1 MFDPACRAEVVTK
14 AGRRLKIGFV
24 FLDTYPLSLAFLRKN
39 WVRFHYCPVKD
50 EVKMISVNIYGPIN
64 SFGDVS
70 DLEFNL

>member
-1 MFDPACRAEVVTK
+1 MNQGKKSEDDDEDEDDPPSSNFGAAREDCPET
-14 AGRRLKIGFV
+14 LNYE
-24 FLDTYPLSLAFLRKN
+24 TN
-39 WVRFHYCPVKD
+39 HYCPVKD